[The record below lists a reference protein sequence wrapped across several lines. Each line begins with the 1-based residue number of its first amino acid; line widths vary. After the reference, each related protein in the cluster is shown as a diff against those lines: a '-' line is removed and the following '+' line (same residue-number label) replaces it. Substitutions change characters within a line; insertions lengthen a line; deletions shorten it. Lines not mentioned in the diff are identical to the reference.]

1 MFMCI
6 MSGYTLSYG
15 IACTNQLNNTF
26 NAKYHWDTK
35 SEKDIHQSLIGSA
48 MMIGMTAG
56 ASTGGMIVKNGR
68 RTALLIACL
77 IGTIGVS
84 LTMIENFYCLII
96 GRIIQ
101 GYASGVQTV
110 ASPRMIEE
118 YVPIQI

>member
-35 SEKDIHQSLIGSA
+35 SEQDVHQSLIGSA

-56 ASTGGMIVKNGR
+56 ASTGGMIVKGGR
-68 RTALLIACL
+68 RTALLIACG

-84 LTMIENFYCLII
+84 LTMIENFWCLII
-96 GRIIQ
+96 GRII
-101 GYASGVQTV
+101 
-110 ASPRMIEE
+110 
-118 YVPIQI
+118 